1 MANLTGTKRLTCGML
16 TIWQSLSADI
26 LSVCRSTLRCPCRAT
41 GASSPPRRAAQTSS
55 PSRSRRSELGPRNPG
70 EGKRSHSRI
79 ILCIAIDQIISLSS
93 PQSALHLIFQ
103 VQQPHLQADALDGI
117 LVGDLQHLHG
127 ADHALHRHEDV
138 LKDEFDEAALVLVRV
153 AGPVDDAH
161 LLDEGRLARLS
172 SAWMEEVTEWN
183 EVQANISAT
192 LLVTVLLH
200 LT

>member
-1 MANLTGTKRLTCGML
+1 MVKSRVRRSVLICLNSLACLAFVML

-55 PSRSRRSELGPRNPG
+55 PSRSRRSEPGPRNPAE
-70 EGKRSHSRI
+70 EGKRSHSRFI
-79 ILCIAIDQIISLSS
+79 MHSNRIDLINSLKCLV
-93 PQSALHLIFQ
+93 QSALHAIF
-103 VQQPHLQADALDGI
+103 QQPHLQADALDGV

-172 SAWMEEVTEWN
+172 SA
-183 EVQANISAT
+183 
-192 LLVTVLLH
+192 
-200 LT
+200 